1 MRILLCLLLA
11 AFTAHA
17 DSKSA
22 SQTEENTVSHA
33 LPPEKLD
40 AIRLIGR
47 HVLQA
52 KNKVQDE
59 PSEKEQLVQL
69 RTTLDKLIAAE
80 ALPSQTVGIS
90 LENKA
95 PVVASAQQVTSNT
108 VRTTAR
114 TQAWDVVTKLRQDA
128 SQWHSPTK
136 AAAKHELYAA
146 GFPVG
151 QQRGRLFDEWA
162 DKLEATLSDAN
173 TDRLT
178 QLREFRE
185 RLKFEKHGVID
196 LPLASKTP
204 TIQAMPWEE
213 AEVPKPSAKQ
223 SRKNKSRQ

>member
-1 MRILLCLLLA
+1 MRIMLCLLLA

-22 SQTEENTVSHA
+22 SQTEANTASHA

-47 HVLQA
+47 QVLQA
-52 KNKVQDE
+52 KNKVQE
-59 PSEKEQLVQL
+59 ESPEKEQLVQL

-80 ALPSQTVGIS
+80 ALPSQTVRIS
-90 LENKA
+90 LGNKA
-95 PVVASAQQVTSNT
+95 PVVAPNQQATSDAL
-108 VRTTAR
+108 RATAR

-128 SQWHSPTK
+128 SQWQSRTK
-136 AAAKHELYAA
+136 AAAKHELYSA

-151 QQRGRLFDEWA
+151 EQRGRLFEQWA
-162 DKLEATLSDAN
+162 DKLEATISDTN
-173 TDRLT
+173 TDRVTL
-178 QLREFRE
+178 LRDFRE

-213 AEVPKPSAKQ
+213 AEASKPTSKQ
-223 SRKNKSRQ
+223 SRKNKSNH

>member
-22 SQTEENTVSHA
+22 GQSEINSGRHA
-33 LPPEKLD
+33 LSPEKLD

-47 HVLQA
+47 QVLQA
-52 KNKVQDE
+52 KNKIQDE

-69 RTTLDKLIAAE
+69 RIALDKLIAAE
-80 ALPSQTVGIS
+80 ALPSQTVGLS

-95 PVVASAQQVTSNT
+95 PLVTSDQQVTSNT
-108 VRTTAR
+108 VRATAR
-114 TQAWDVVTKLRQDA
+114 THAWDVVTKLRQDA
-128 SQWHSPTK
+128 SQWHSQTR

-151 QQRGRLFDEWA
+151 EQRGRLLDQWA
-162 DKLEATLSDAN
+162 DKLEATLSDSS
-173 TDRLT
+173 TDRVS

-185 RLKFEKHGVID
+185 RLKLEKHGVID
-196 LPLASKTP
+196 LPLANKTP

-213 AEVPKPSAKQ
+213 EEAPKLTAKQ
-223 SRKNKSRQ
+223 SRKNKSSH

>member
-1 MRILLCLLLA
+1 MH
-11 AFTAHA
+11 T
-17 DSKSA
+17 
-22 SQTEENTVSHA
+22 

-52 KNKVQDE
+52 KNKGQDE

-69 RTTLDKLIAAE
+69 RTALDKLIAAE

-95 PVVASAQQVTSNT
+95 PAAAGQQVGSDA

-128 SQWHSPTK
+128 SQWHNQTK
-136 AAAKHELYAA
+136 AAEKHELYAA

-162 DKLEATLSDAN
+162 DKLETTLSDAN

-178 QLREFRE
+178 QLRDFRE

-213 AEVPKPSAKQ
+213 AEAPKPSAKQ
-223 SRKNKSRQ
+223 SHKNKSRH